1 MENKKNTA
9 IVLVSGGMDSC
20 ITAGIAQSDGFKLAF
35 LHVNYG
41 QRTEKR
47 ELESFNMIKKHYKVK
62 QNLIVDIT
70 HLSQIGASCLT
81 DMNINVPI
89 ADLNNSQI
97 PISYVPF
104 RNANILSIATSWAE
118 VIKANYIYVGAV
130 EEDSSGYPDC
140 RRQFFDTFEELINQG
155 TRPNTKIKILTP
167 LISLSKKEI
176 VKKGFK
182 INAPLNLTW
191 SCYEKNNYPCQKCD
205 SCALRERGFKEAEY
219 KDPLFK

>member
-1 MENKKNTA
+1 MANNKNTA

-20 ITAGIAQSDGFKLAF
+20 ITAGIAHLDGFELAF

-47 ELESFNMIKKHYKVK
+47 ELESFKMIKKHYKVK
-62 QNLIVDIT
+62 QQLIVDIT

-118 VIKANYIYVGAV
+118 AIDANHIFVGAV

-140 RRQFFDTFEELINQG
+140 RRTFFDAFEELINKG

-167 LISLSKKEI
+167 LINLSKKEI
-176 VKKGFK
+176 IKKGLK
-182 INAPLNLTW
+182 INAPLCLTW
-191 SCYEKNNYPCQKCD
+191 SCYKRNSYPCQECD
-205 SCALRERGFKEAEY
+205 SCALRERGFKEAGY
-219 KDPLFK
+219 KDPLLK